1 MAADLEEFARNG
13 GLNIAGGCCGSTPEH
28 IRAIGEAIRGVAPR
42 VPPKVEPYSRFSG
55 LEALVIRSDTN
66 FVNIGERTNVTGSPR
81 FEGLVRKGDYEK
93 ALAVAR
99 KTVASGAHVM
109 R

>member
-1 MAADLEEFARNG
+1 MARDLGEFARNG
-13 GLNIAGGCCGSTPEH
+13 WLNIAGGCCGSTPEH
-28 IRAIGEAIRGVAPR
+28 IRAIGEAIRGKTPR

-55 LEALVIRSDTN
+55 FEALVIRPDTN

-81 FEGLVRKGDYEK
+81 FAELIRKGDYEK

-99 KTVASGAHVM
+99 QQVGA
-109 R
+109 RRGLRS